1 MSSPETN
8 PRSRWVALALCLAI
22 IISGLL
28 LRRFGPGL
36 GLPFIVVKYGGSLL
50 WGAMVYAL
58 LAILALRRPA
68 VQLAALAAAI
78 ALSVELF
85 RLYHTPW
92 LDAFRLT
99 TPGALLLGRVF
110 SPWNLVTYGAGIGL
124 GWGADRLLRGA
135 GASVPGNASR

>member
-1 MSSPETN
+1 MAETR
-8 PRSRWVALALCLAI
+8 PRSRRVMIVFCLAI
-22 IISGLL
+22 IIAGLL

-36 GLPFIVVKYGGSLL
+36 GLPFIIVKYGGSLL
-50 WGAMVYAL
+50 WGTMVYAL
-58 LAILALRRPA
+58 LAVIAMRRPA
-68 VQLAALAAAI
+68 AQLAGLAALI

-110 SPWNLVTYGAGIGL
+110 SPWNLVAYGVGIGL
-124 GWGADRLLRGA
+124 GWGADRLLGRA
-135 GASVPGNASR
+135 GASCPGNASR

>member
-1 MSSPETN
+1 MI
-8 PRSRWVALALCLAI
+8 VFCVAI
-22 IISGLL
+22 IVSGLL

-50 WGAMVYAL
+50 WGTMVYAL
-58 LAILALRRPA
+58 LAILAVRRPA
-68 VQLAALAAAI
+68 AQLAALAAAI

-85 RLYHTPW
+85 RLWHTPW

-110 SPWNLVTYGAGIGL
+110 SPWNLVAYGMGIGL
-124 GWGADRLLRGA
+124 GWGADRLLGRA
-135 GASVPGNASR
+135 GALAPGDAGR